1 MITTKELN
9 DIINGVAP
17 YELAVEWDNCGLL
30 FDCALPFDKALFALD
45 VTNEAVAEAKRLGCG
60 AIVSHHPA
68 IMGAVKALAAPDPV
82 VTAAM
87 AQISLF
93 AAHTC
98 FDFANDGVN
107 DVMCSLLGI
116 TDVQP
121 WPPIGRTGHLKSG
134 SAEALAAR
142 VKSALG
148 CARVLYV
155 DGGAPIERV
164 AVVCGSAGDLVAD
177 AKWAGCD
184 AFITG
189 ELKHHDALFA
199 RQIGL
204 SVVAAG
210 HFATEVI
217 AIKALRDAVQKAA
230 GDKLKCVLFEG
241 EPDPLN
247 TI

>member
-1 MITTKELN
+1 MTTKELN
-9 DIINGVAP
+9 EIINTAAP
-17 YELAVEWDNCGLL
+17 YELALEWDNCGLL
-30 FDCALPFDKALFALD
+30 LDCGLDFDSVLFALD
-45 VTNEAVAEAKRLGCG
+45 VTNEAVAEAKKRGCG

-68 IMGAVKALAAPDPV
+68 MMGAVKALAAPDPV

-87 AQISLF
+87 EHISLF

-98 FDFANDGVN
+98 FDFANGGVN
-107 DVMCSLLGI
+107 DVMCSLLGV

-121 WPPIGRTGHLKSG
+121 WPPIGRIGHLKSG
-134 SAEALAAR
+134 GAQALAAR
-142 VKSALG
+142 VKAALG
-148 CARVLYV
+148 CPRVLYV

-164 AVVCGSAGDLVAD
+164 AVVCGSAGDLLAE

-189 ELKHHDALFA
+189 ELKHHAALFA

-210 HFATEVI
+210 HFGTEAV
-217 AIKALRDAVQKAA
+217 AVKSLRDAVQSIA
-230 GDKLKCVLFEG
+230 GDSLKCLLFEG
-241 EPDPLN
+241 EADPLI